1 MGGYFYASW
10 LVTYKAFVTGLA
22 EAVAGVAAFMA
33 DILARQQAGMPAM
46 LAPAVMPFSHLAAAA
61 AVQLSFL
68 PLAAGLVPS
77 LAKAVAAETSR
88 ARANRDFFM
97 ETKAKSEQLELI
109 VTSKVR
115 AFLHIHGLG
124 PALRLRVRNPQ
135 LPA

>member
-1 MGGYFYASW
+1 MDFTGA
-10 LVTYKAFVTGLA
+10 LVA
-22 EAVAGVAAFMA
+22 AVAGVAAFMA
-33 DILARQQAGMPAM
+33 VILARQQAGIPAM

-77 LAKAVAAETSR
+77 LAKAVEAETSR
-88 ARANRDFFM
+88 ARASRDFFM
-97 ETKAKSEQLELI
+97 ETKAKNEQLELL

-124 PALRLRVRNPQ
+124 PALRLRFRKQP